1 MLELWSDKWLLRFNP
16 KKSKIL
22 HIGSDNMRYGYEMN
36 RDGSRIQL
44 SETKLEKDLG
54 VFISYDLKVADR
66 AM

>member
-1 MLELWSDKWLLRFNP
+1 
-16 KKSKIL
+16 
-22 HIGSDNMRYGYEMN
+22 MRYGYEMN

-54 VFISYDLKVADR
+54 VFISYDLKVADQ